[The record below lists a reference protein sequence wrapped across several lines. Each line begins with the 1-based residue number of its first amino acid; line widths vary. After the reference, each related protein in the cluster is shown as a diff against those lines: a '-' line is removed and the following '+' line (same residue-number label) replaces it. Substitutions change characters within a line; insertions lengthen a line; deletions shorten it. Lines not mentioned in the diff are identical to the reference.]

1 MVKTGEAIVRLWLP
15 LPDILGFLSV
25 RDRIDAGRML
35 LAILVSAVVDV
46 LGVASILPFMA
57 IAAKPEVVQNNP
69 WIYAL
74 YSWGGFASV
83 NGFLFVVGVV
93 FFLMLVVSN
102 VLSALTAWQM
112 YRFAFSLEH
121 RLAERL
127 LASYLSRQYD
137 FFLGANSSIMTKN
150 ILSEPV
156 AVVGGIVVP
165 GLQLLARSVVVFLV
179 LGLLMAVDVVLA
191 LSVAVVLGTAYGATY
206 MMIRKKLLANGQ
218 LSNLAHAQNYK
229 AANEAL
235 NGFKEIRIRGRE
247 ESFLAR
253 FSRSSSDNASYKVIG
268 FTLSQ
273 LPRYAIETIAF
284 GGMLLILVYLI
295 GVKRDLTNAL
305 PLIALYAL
313 AGYRL
318 LPAFQQIFHS
328 FSQIRYNYPSLL
340 VLQSELAAASQPAE
354 ISPTSTALP
363 LQAMPIER
371 TIEVDHVSFTYRGA
385 DGPVLNGVSLCIET
399 NTSVAFVGPTGSGKT
414 TLLDVIL
421 GLLVPTSG
429 AIRIDGEPLN
439 EDQLRRWQMSIGYV
453 PQQIYLTDD
462 TIARNIAFGCTD
474 QELNLDAVTEAA
486 KAANLHGFIAT
497 DLPDGYNTLVGERGV
512 RLSGGQRQ
520 RIGIARALYHRP
532 RVLVMD
538 EATSALDGITEKAV
552 IEAIQTLSHKL
563 TIIMVAHRLSTVK
576 DCDVIYLLEEGRVAF
591 QGNFAEL
598 MAGSQVFRRMLDS

>member
-1 MVKTGEAIVRLWLP
+1 MRLRTP
-15 LPDILGFLSV
+15 IPDILGLMSI
-25 RDRIDAGRML
+25 RDRVDAGRL
-35 LAILVSAVVDV
+35 LLVILVSAVVDV

-57 IAAKPEVVQNNP
+57 IAAKPEVVQSNP
-69 WIYAL
+69 WILAV
-74 YSWGGFASV
+74 YSWGGFGSV
-83 NGFLFVVGVV
+83 NAFLFVVGLV
-93 FFLMLVVSN
+93 FFLMLVVAN

-121 RLAERL
+121 RLSERL
-127 LASYLSRQYD
+127 LASYLSRPYD

-253 FSRSSSDNASYKVIG
+253 FSRSSADNADYKVIG

-313 AGYRL
+313 AGYRM
-318 LPAFQQIFHS
+318 LPAFQQIFNS
-328 FSQIRYNYPSLL
+328 FTQIRYNYPSLL
-340 VLQSELAAASQPAE
+340 VLQTELSETSPVQASATAATSRMQP
-354 ISPTSTALP
+354 
-363 LQAMPIER
+363 MPIER
-371 TIEVDHVSFTYRGA
+371 TIEVDQVSFTYPGA
-385 DGPVLNGVSLCIET
+385 DCPVLNSVSLCIET
-399 NTSVAFVGPTGSGKT
+399 NTSVALVGPTGSGKT

-421 GLLVPTSG
+421 GLLGPSSG
-429 AIRIDGEPLN
+429 AIRIDGESLN
-439 EDQLRRWQMSIGYV
+439 EHQLRRWQMSIGYV

-462 TIARNIAFGCTD
+462 TIARNIAFGCSD
-474 QELNLDAVTEAA
+474 DELDLEAVVEAA
-486 KAANLHGFIAT
+486 KAANLHGFIEN
-497 DLPDGYNTLVGERGV
+497 DLPDGYHTLVGERGV

-576 DCDVIYLLEEGRVAF
+576 DCDVIYLLEDGRVAF

-598 MAGSQVFRRMLDS
+598 TAGSQVFRRMLDS

>member
-1 MVKTGEAIVRLWLP
+1 MRLWTP
-15 LPDILGFLSV
+15 IPDILGFMSV
-25 RDRIDAGRML
+25 RDRVDAGRL
-35 LAILVSAVVDV
+35 LLVILVSAVVDV

-57 IAAKPEVVQNNP
+57 IAAKPEVVQSNP
-69 WIYAL
+69 WIFAF
-74 YSWGGFASV
+74 YSWGGFGSV

-93 FFLMLVVSN
+93 FFLMLVVAN

-121 RLAERL
+121 RLSERL

-165 GLQLLARSVVVFLV
+165 GLQLLARSAVVLLV

-206 MMIRKKLLANGQ
+206 LMIRKKLLANGQ

-229 AANEAL
+229 AASEAL

-253 FSRSSSDNASYKVIG
+253 FSRSSSDNANYKVIG

-340 VLQSELAAASQPAE
+340 VLQTELASSSPPPSPASD
-354 ISPTSTALP
+354 ALR
-363 LQAMPIER
+363 LQTMPIDR
-371 TIEVDHVSFTYRGA
+371 TIEVDQVGFTYPGA
-385 DGPVLNGVSLCIET
+385 DFPVLNGVSLCIET
-399 NTSVAFVGPTGSGKT
+399 NTSVALVGPTGSGKT
-414 TLLDVIL
+414 TLLDIIL
-421 GLLVPTSG
+421 GLLVPNNG
-429 AIRIDGEPLN
+429 AIRIDGKPLN
-439 EDQLRRWQMSIGYV
+439 ADQLRRWQMSIGYV

-462 TIARNIAFGCTD
+462 TIARNIAFGCSD
-474 QELNLDAVTEAA
+474 EELEIEAVVEAA
-486 KAANLHGFIAT
+486 KAANLHGFIANE
-497 DLPDGYNTLVGERGV
+497 LPDGYHTLVGERGI

-552 IEAIQTLSHKL
+552 IDAIQTLSHKL

-576 DCDVIYLLEEGRVAF
+576 DCDVIYLLEDGRVAF
-591 QGNFAEL
+591 QGDFAEL
-598 MAGSQVFRRMLDS
+598 TAGSQVFRRMLDS